1 MKTLHDILKQCE
13 QARFATD
20 AGTQMHKRLQRVM
33 IDGNETSGDPDLVA
47 RISAKT
53 ELLPFFC
60 MSAKTEVPIAGTIK
74 GLFVSRRI
82 DRLVVDTPNKTVY
95 VMDYKTDTDKAINHN
110 KYIAQVREYVA
121 LLRAIYPDYTIIG
134 YILWTHDFS
143 LEKI

>member
-1 MKTLHDILKQCE
+1 MKTLYDILKQCE
-13 QARFATD
+13 QTRFATD
-20 AGTQMHKRLQRVM
+20 AGTQMHKRLQLVM

-60 MSAKTEVPIAGTIK
+60 TSAKTEVPIAGTIK
-74 GLFVSRRI
+74 GRFVSRRI

>member
-1 MKTLHDILKQCE
+1 MKTLHDILKRHE

-20 AGTQMHKRLQRVM
+20 AGTQMHKKLQWVM
-33 IDGNETSGDPDLVA
+33 IDKDGTSGDPDLVA

-60 MSAKTEVPIAGTIK
+60 ASAKTEVPIAGAIK
-74 GLFVSRRI
+74 GRFISRRI
-82 DRLVVDTPNKTVY
+82 DRLVVNASDKTVS
-95 VMDYKTDTDKAINHN
+95 VLDYKTDTDKTINHD
-110 KYIAQVREYVA
+110 KYISQVREYIA
-121 LLRAIYPDYTIIG
+121 LLRAVYPDYAIKG